1 MCATAHP
8 GMQAEAV
15 HSTHGRRGINRLM
28 LGSDAETVLRHAHCP
43 VLMVRSPD
51 KKTAR
56 QR

>member
-1 MCATAHP
+1 MRATAHP

-15 HSTHGRRGINRLM
+15 RSTHGRRGINRLM
-28 LGSDAETVLRHAHCP
+28 LGSDAETVLRHAPCP